1 MRMKSPNLHRQHAST
16 LVVTISVV
24 ATILTLLGVA
34 VGYTQHLSRMSDRTR
49 KIAQAMEVGD
59 GHLEYLF
66 THWRNI
72 SRAPGLRYTVGQ
84 PMTNFFSTV
93 DYPNAAPVPW
103 TNPTPIPN
111 PWPGTPPTIPR
122 PATTLFPDVPQ
133 YDVAQYRIQ
142 AVTPMIELDSATG
155 NSTLAVNQFPPAAYG
170 PNTFQY
176 SFFYL
181 ASVDITI
188 PALNGNVTAKVR
200 RVFEKK
206 YDNPWTFAL
215 FYNDDMELHPSDPL
229 TIDGPIHTNGNL
241 YVGTSNLTVQDST
254 VATRP
259 PSKVSYAGEY
269 LNGFSPSD
277 TSTHAGG
284 VTKPTFPPKLPPS
297 QDSTYLPFGWNLKL
311 TNEDGSVNND
321 SYHEL
326 IEQFNPCGTAES
338 DPLLE
343 IRYYNQAGMKAVI
356 VNTQLTQASA
366 AGASVIT
373 VGNVTG
379 MTANMILQI
388 GNTPERRT
396 IAANG
401 INCTTKQ
408 VTLTSAL
415 TNAHS
420 TGEAVQTG
428 ELTTITANV
437 AAGANEIYVANNN
450 NFVVGDTIRVGTT
463 SPEVRV
469 ISNLSGSDRIR
480 FTTNLASAHTTGERV
495 QAGDIIVANAA
506 GTRLTYSGS
515 SGNDRNIYNLV
526 NSLVY
531 PRRSLYDYRENGIAQ
546 IADVDINK
554 ITVASDGGTI
564 TGFNGVFY
572 VADTGAVPHSDPS
585 NAIRRGIRLINGWA
599 LPVAAANSNV
609 AGLTVVSENPVYIKG
624 NYNTGATNANPPS
637 NTDPTTASVVSPYTR
652 RPAAVIADAVTVLS
666 SNWSDSYN
674 SGTNISA
681 RLAVSTTINS
691 AIVSGIMPSG
701 ATLLDGTK
709 AAYSGGA
716 ENFIRLL
723 EDWNNNSRVF
733 CYWGSMVQLYQSK
746 QAVTAFNGAG
756 NIFKSPKISRY
767 YWDSG
772 FGKTATS
779 SAQYLGSPPGNL
791 IIAAY
796 LQQQRWYQVY

>member
-1 MRMKSPNLHRQHAST
+1 MKSPNLHQNDAST
-16 LVVTISVV
+16 LAVTIAVV
-24 ATILTLLGVA
+24 ATILVLLGSAVA
-34 VGYTQHLSRMSDRTR
+34 YTQHVSRMSDRTR
-49 KIAQAMEVGD
+49 KVAQAMEVGD
-59 GHLEYLF
+59 GHLEFLF

-84 PMTNFFSTV
+84 PMTNFFSTT

-103 TNPTPIPN
+103 TNPAPYPN

-133 YDVAQYRIQ
+133 YEVAQYRIQ
-142 AVTPMIELDSATG
+142 AVTPMIELDEATG

-170 PNTFQY
+170 PNTYQY

-181 ASVDITI
+181 ASVDVSI

-215 FYNDDMELHPSDPL
+215 FYNDDLELHPSDPL

-241 YVGTSNLTVQDST
+241 YIGTNKLTVQDST
-254 VATRP
+254 ISTRP

-277 TSTHAGG
+277 TSTRTGG
-284 VTKPTFPPKLPPS
+284 VTKPTFPPKLPPA
-297 QDSTYLPFGWNLKL
+297 QDSPYLPFGWNLKL
-311 TNEDGSVNND
+311 TNADGSVNND

-326 IEQFNPCGTAES
+326 VEQFNPCGTAES

-343 IRYYNQAGMKAVI
+343 VRYYNQAGMKAVI
-356 VNTQLTQASA
+356 VNTQLAQGSA
-366 AGASVIT
+366 AGATVIT
-373 VGNVTG
+373 VANVTG
-379 MTANMILQI
+379 LAVNMTLQI
-388 GNTPERRT
+388 GTTPERRV
-396 IAANG
+396 IATGG

-415 TNAHS
+415 TNPHS
-420 TGEAVQTG
+420 AGETVQTG
-428 ELTTITANV
+428 ELTTLTANV
-437 AAGANEIYVANNN
+437 AAGANEIYVASNN

-463 SPEVRV
+463 SPEVKV
-469 ISNLSGSDRIR
+469 ISNLSSSDRIR
-480 FTTNLASAHTTGERV
+480 FTTNLASAHTVGERV
-495 QAGDIIVANAA
+495 QAGDITVANAA

-526 NSLVY
+526 LSAVY
-531 PRRSLYDYRENGIAQ
+531 PRRSLYDYQQLGTVQ

-554 ITVASDGGTI
+554 ITVAVDAGTV
-564 TGFNGVFY
+564 TNFLGVFY
-572 VADTGAVPHSDPS
+572 VSDTGAVANIDPAI
-585 NAIRRGIRLINGWA
+585 AIRRGIRLINGYR
-599 LPVAAANSNV
+599 LPVLDNNTKVS
-609 AGLTVVSENPVYIKG
+609 GLTVVSENPVYIKG
-624 NYNTGATNANPPS
+624 NYNTGETSANPPS
-637 NTDPTTASVVSPYTR
+637 NTDPTASSVVGTYTR
-652 RPAAVIADAVTVLS
+652 RPAAVIADAITVLS
-666 SNWSDSYN
+666 SAWSDSYN
-674 SGTNISA
+674 SSNNITSRA
-681 RLAVSTTINS
+681 AASTTINS
-691 AIVSGIMPSG
+691 ALVSGTVPSG
-701 ATLLDGTK
+701 TTFSDGTK
-709 AAYSGGA
+709 AAYSGGG
-716 ENFIRLL
+716 ENFIRLM
-723 EDWNNNSRVF
+723 EDWNSNDRVF

-746 QAVTAFNGAG
+746 QAVVPFNGAG
-756 NIFKSPKISRY
+756 NMFKSPKISRY

-772 FGKTATS
+772 FGKKATDTKP
-779 SAQYLGSPPGNL
+779 YLGSPPGNL